1 MVLSLKS
8 LQCADV
14 CTAADLSIG
23 IREVP
28 HDLGELSLAPYPG
41 DHSPGLRCEAGYGS
55 DGAAESGAVANTV
68 AFFKDALGHD
78 SGGKI
83 LTDCIAQN
91 ASQMFFL
98 F

>member
-1 MVLSLKS
+1 
-8 LQCADV
+8 
-14 CTAADLSIG
+14 
-23 IREVP
+23 
-28 HDLGELSLAPYPG
+28 
-41 DHSPGLRCEAGYGS
+41 S